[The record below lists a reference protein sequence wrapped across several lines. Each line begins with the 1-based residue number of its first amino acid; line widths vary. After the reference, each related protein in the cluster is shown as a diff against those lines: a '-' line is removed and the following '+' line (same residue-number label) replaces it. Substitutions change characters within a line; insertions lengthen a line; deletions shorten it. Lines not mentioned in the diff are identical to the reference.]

1 MRQVWVN
8 GVLQGQYNANA
19 LNQRVWKN
27 AVAANQQTRIVY
39 APGGQMLLE
48 SGSSNTAYVWLGG
61 ELLGI
66 ARGGAFYA
74 SHNDALG
81 RAEVLTDAGRQ
92 VVWSASNAA
101 FDRSVSYSDPIGLA
115 GGINTYA
122 YVDGNPLRYTDPEGV
137 YANIAIG
144 VGIRVIGGR
153 ALAGAIGAAAR
164 RYGPAGMA
172 AACILAGVC
181 TFQDKTPNEGE
192 AGSCHVNPGSGQERK
207 YGADGKPEYDIDW
220 DHDHGQ
226 AVPYGHNWGR
236 GPNGEPIRGPGV
248 PIAPWPRGRGP
259 GG

>member
-1 MRQVWVN
+1 V
-8 GVLQGQYNANA
+8 
-19 LNQRVWKN
+19 
-27 AVAANQQTRIVY
+27 
-39 APGGQMLLE
+39 GGNPL
-48 SGSSNTAYVWLGG
+48 
-61 ELLGI
+61 
-66 ARGGAFYA
+66 
-74 SHNDALG
+74 
-81 RAEVLTDAGRQ
+81 
-92 VVWSASNAA
+92 
-101 FDRSVSYSDPIGLA
+101 SYSDPEGL
-115 GGINTYA
+115 
-122 YVDGNPLRYTDPEGV
+122 

-172 AACILAGVC
+172 AACVLAGVC

-226 AVPYGHNWGR
+226 GVPHGHNWGR

-248 PIAPWPRGRGP
+248 PISPWPRGRGP